1 MSNMFYFLLGWVI
14 GAVGMLLC
22 VGLCEA
28 GDDDNVPKPPTSR
41 ERRP

>member
-14 GAVGMLLC
+14 GAVGVLLA

-28 GDDDNVPKPPTSR
+28 GDDDKPMPPR
-41 ERRP
+41 KGEKP